1 MIRAALGKAVFD
13 GESRQEITDVK
24 GSMGPALKLSNVLS
38 MYWVPGTKS
47 WRSRVDKSTA
57 SVLSVLSRVQRWVR

>member
-13 GESRQEITDVK
+13 GESRQQITDVK

-38 MYWVPGTKS
+38 TYWVPGTKS
-47 WRSRVDKSTA
+47 LRSRVDKRTA
-57 SVLSVLSRVQRWVR
+57 SVLSVLRSFQRWVK

>member
-38 MYWVPGTKS
+38 MYWVPDAK
-47 WRSRVDKSTA
+47 K
-57 SVLSVLSRVQRWVR
+57 